1 MRRSERKT
9 VKEKTA
15 RNSIRKAYRDGKREL
30 VGYFGE
36 RERERE
42 SEVAD
47 FRNFG
52 DLSRYFVRVRAFF
65 YGLSLSSC
73 RPPFFSFFF
82 SWSIKIRL

>member
-1 MRRSERKT
+1 M
-9 VKEKTA
+9 KEKTA

-36 RERERE
+36 RERE

-65 YGLSLSSC
+65 
-73 RPPFFSFFF
+73 
-82 SWSIKIRL
+82 